1 MNYIK
6 SLHIEGFKKFQ
17 TLNVEFNEHM
27 NILVGENEAGK
38 STILDAI
45 KTVLNQ
51 QYRLADKSVLRDLF
65 NAQMVEAFEANPSVK
80 TLPRILIE
88 VELVLDPK
96 TKNADYFY
104 GEVYGALKKQ
114 DEKFGIRFECKYDE
128 LLGAGME
135 QSILDKKIPYEY
147 YALTWMTFANNP
159 YQTIRKPLQ
168 FLAIDITSNAT
179 VPSFNSYNRTL
190 FTSRYD
196 EATRA
201 KAKNDFRTKLVEAFD
216 TTELPELGDNRKFGV
231 DTKKVVLET
240 ILSVYEGAIALENR
254 GSGMESLIKTE
265 IALEKANGLDVILM
279 EEPENHLS
287 FTTLRKMLHEI
298 SIKQKNSQIIV
309 ATHNNMI
316 ASRLNLNNVLWIT
329 ENCVKS
335 LSEVDKDVAKFFVKA
350 DDNAFLQLVQ
360 NKHSTR
366 SV

>member
-17 TLNVEFNEHM
+17 TLDVEFNEHM

-104 GEVYGALKKQ
+104 GEVYGTLKKQ
-114 DEKFGIRFECKYDE
+114 AEKFGIRFECRYDE

-135 QSILDKKIPYEY
+135 QSILEKKIPYEY

-159 YQTIRKPLQ
+159 YQTIRRPLQ
-168 FLAIDITSNAT
+168 FIAIDTTNNASA
-179 VPSFNSYNRTL
+179 PSFNSYNRTL
-190 FTSRYD
+190 FTSRYV
-196 EATRA
+196 
-201 KAKNDFRTKLVEAFD
+201 K
-216 TTELPELGDNRKFGV
+216 GNRQNH
-231 DTKKVVLET
+231 
-240 ILSVYEGAIALENR
+240 SALLQTVR
-254 GSGMESLIKTE
+254 GG
-265 IALEKANGLDVILM
+265 
-279 EEPENHLS
+279 HQ
-287 FTTLRKMLHEI
+287 RKRR
-298 SIKQKNSQIIV
+298 QG
-309 ATHNNMI
+309 
-316 ASRLNLNNVLWIT
+316 
-329 ENCVKS
+329 
-335 LSEVDKDVAKFFVKA
+335 
-350 DDNAFLQLVQ
+350 
-360 NKHSTR
+360 
-366 SV
+366 

>member
-6 SLHIEGFKKFQ
+6 HLHIEGFKKFSKIDI
-17 TLNVEFNEHM
+17 NFNEKM

-51 QYRLADKSVLRDLF
+51 QYRLADKSILRDLF
-65 NAQMVEAFEANPSVK
+65 NVQMVEAFEANPSVK

-104 GEVYGALKKQ
+104 GEVYGTLKKQ

-135 QSILDKKIPYEY
+135 QSILEKKIPYEY
-147 YALTWMTFANNP
+147 YALTWMTFAKNP
-159 YQTIRKPLQ
+159 YQTIRRPLQ
-168 FLAIDITSNAT
+168 FIAIDTTSNAT

-196 EATRA
+196 DATRA
-201 KAKNDFRTKLVEAFD
+201 KAKNDFRMKLVEAFD
-216 TTELPELGDNRKFGV
+216 AAELPELGDNRKFGI
-231 DTKKVVLET
+231 DTKKVILET
-240 ILSVYEGAIALENR
+240 ILSVYEGTIALENR

-265 IALEKANGLDVILM
+265 IALEKTNGLDVILM

-298 SIKQKNSQIIV
+298 STKQKDSQIIV

-329 ENCVKS
+329 EGGIQS
-335 LSEVDKDVAKFFVKA
+335 LSKVDKDVANFFVKS
-350 DDNAFLQLVQ
+350 DGNAFLQLLL
-360 NKHSTR
+360 
-366 SV
+366 

>member
-1 MNYIK
+1 MNHIK
-6 SLHIEGFKKFQ
+6 SLHIEGFKKFK
-17 TLNVEFNEHM
+17 LLDMEFNENM

-51 QYRLADKSVLRDLF
+51 QYRLTDKSVLRDLF
-65 NAQMVEAFEANPSVK
+65 NTQIVEAFEANPSVK

-88 VELVLDPK
+88 IELILDPK
-96 TKNADYFY
+96 TKNADAFY
-104 GEVYGALKKQ
+104 GEAYGALKKQ
-114 DEKFGIRFECKYDE
+114 TEKFGIRFECKYDE
-128 LLGAGME
+128 FLGAGME
-135 QSILDKKIPYEY
+135 QSIMEKKIPYEY

-168 FLAIDITSNAT
+168 FLAIDTTSNAT
-179 VPSFNSYNRTL
+179 APSFNSYNKAL

-201 KAKNDFRTKLVEAFD
+201 KAKNDFRTRLVEAFD
-216 TTELPELGDNRKFGV
+216 ASELPELGNNRKFGV

-240 ILSVYEGAIALENR
+240 ILSVYEGAISLENR

-287 FTTLRKMLHEI
+287 FTSKRI
-298 SIKQKNSQIIV
+298 R
-309 ATHNNMI
+309 
-316 ASRLNLNNVLWIT
+316 RLLLPLTAI
-329 ENCVKS
+329 
-335 LSEVDKDVAKFFVKA
+335 
-350 DDNAFLQLVQ
+350 
-360 NKHSTR
+360 
-366 SV
+366 

>member
-6 SLHIEGFKKFQ
+6 SLHIKGFKKFQ
-17 TLNVEFNEHM
+17 TLDVEFNEHM

-45 KTVLNQ
+45 KTALNQ

-65 NAQMVEAFEANPSVK
+65 NAQMVEVFEANPSVK

-88 VELVLDPK
+88 VEFVLDPK
-96 TKNADYFY
+96 AKNADYFY
-104 GEVYGALKKQ
+104 GEVYGTLKKQ

-135 QSILDKKIPYEY
+135 QSILEKKIPYEY

-159 YQTIRKPLQ
+159 YQTIRRPLQ
-168 FLAIDITSNAT
+168 FLAIDTTSNAT
-179 VPSFNSYNRTL
+179 ALTFNSYNRTL

-201 KAKNDFRTKLVEAFD
+201 KAKNDFRRKLVEAFD
-216 TTELPELGDNRKFGV
+216 ATELPELGDNRKFGV

-287 FTTLRKMLHEI
+287 FTTLRRMLNV
-298 SIKQKNSQIIV
+298 STKDFPTRIK
-309 ATHNNMI
+309 
-316 ASRLNLNNVLWIT
+316 W
-329 ENCVKS
+329 
-335 LSEVDKDVAKFFVKA
+335 
-350 DDNAFLQLVQ
+350 AF
-360 NKHSTR
+360 
-366 SV
+366 